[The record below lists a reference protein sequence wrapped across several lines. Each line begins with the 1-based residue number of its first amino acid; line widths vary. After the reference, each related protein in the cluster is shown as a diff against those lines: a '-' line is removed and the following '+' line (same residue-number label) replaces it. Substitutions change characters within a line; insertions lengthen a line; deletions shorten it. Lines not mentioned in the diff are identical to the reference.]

1 MKSKIQQLAL
11 AAGVLTV
18 SFAAQAAPVAVN
30 EDFANTVVKA
40 TDANVYGHVK
50 DKNNGEHMPYV
61 TIRLKGTTIGTTTDN
76 TGHYF
81 LKNLPEGTFTIEVS
95 YLGYKTQEKT
105 ITIKKDDTTEL
116 NFQLE
121 ADDVALDEVVVS
133 ANRSETK
140 RRLAPNLVNVIN
152 TKLFDMTQS
161 ACLAQGLN
169 FQPGVRTE
177 DNCQNC

>member
-50 DKNNGEHMPYV
+50 DKSNGEHMPYV

-81 LKNLPEGTFTIEVS
+81 LKNLPEGTFTIGC
-95 YLGYKTQEKT
+95 L
-105 ITIKKDDTTEL
+105 IWDT
-116 NFQLE
+116 
-121 ADDVALDEVVVS
+121 
-133 ANRSETK
+133 RRRR
-140 RRLAPNLVNVIN
+140 RRL
-152 TKLFDMTQS
+152 
-161 ACLAQGLN
+161 
-169 FQPGVRTE
+169 R
-177 DNCQNC
+177 